1 MILVAAAVT
10 NLAFAYWL
18 INPLGRW
25 FSGSFDVDLSFL
37 AMFLPILSSTVIIS
51 VVTAII
57 APIKITARYIA
68 IACVAGS
75 VAGLVVPYLL
85 LEAVCLFNCTWWGE
99 LSFAG
104 GWMVWHT
111 AILVTINSGKEH
123 NSLI

>member
-18 INPLGRW
+18 VNPLGRW

-37 AMFLPILSSTVIIS
+37 AMFLPILSSSVIIS

-85 LEAVCLFNCTWWGE
+85 LEAVCFFNCTWWGE

-111 AILVTINSGKEH
+111 AILVTIHFGKKH
-123 NSLI
+123 DSLI